1 MVKKRL
7 SPLPGEIARRARLL
21 RLHMGVM
28 QLLVANWRADG
39 AYWPR
44 IAQGR
49 ANRPGANTTAPTKG
63 DVMSRMSSL
72 NYANSQASGEADKDG
87 KATPVLEQAELT
99 ISQMSRLFGVSLRT
113 LRFYEDRGLIKP
125 RREGNARYYRGVDRV
140 RMEMILRGK
149 KLGFTLTE
157 INDLI
162 GGKGASETPDLE
174 EQLQPQQIV
183 NQISHLERQR
193 SEIDG
198 AIEQLRATHSRL
210 LEGAAA

>member
-1 MVKKRL
+1 
-7 SPLPGEIARRARLL
+7 
-21 RLHMGVM
+21 
-28 QLLVANWRADG
+28 
-39 AYWPR
+39 
-44 IAQGR
+44 
-49 ANRPGANTTAPTKG
+49 
-63 DVMSRMSSL
+63 MSRMSSL
-72 NYANSQASGEADKDG
+72 NYASSHASGEADKDG
-87 KATPVLEQAELT
+87 KAPPVSEQAELT

-162 GGKGASETPDLE
+162 GGKGAGETPDLE

-193 SEIDG
+193 SEIDS
-198 AIEQLRATHSRL
+198 AIERLRETHSRL